1 MIINIFIFLVHR
13 KSVVFVFGQKKSNLF
28 RMELYIITIVDF
40 FVLNRLDLKFSKYVK
55 FLLKNLLLFDQHLN
69 SKSLNVYR

>member
-1 MIINIFIFLVHR
+1 MTINIFIFLVHR
-13 KSVVFVFGQKKSNLF
+13 KSVVFVFGQKNSNLF

>member
-13 KSVVFVFGQKKSNLF
+13 KSVVFVFGQKNSNLF